1 MTISGQAV
9 LHFAPLSDRHIE
21 LLMPIEI
28 EAYPEPWTSGMF
40 CDEIRSNRSYF
51 RVVTINHEVI
61 GYCGFWLLL
70 DEAHIT
76 HLTVA
81 KAHRGL
87 GYGREQVHHLL
98 DEAHRREARV
108 ATLEVRESN
117 TRARALYESL
127 DFRRVGLRKGYYA
140 KTSEDAVVMMK
151 ELSI

>member
-1 MTISGQAV
+1 MTTSGQAV
-9 LHFAPLSDRHIE
+9 LHFVPLANPHIE
-21 LLMPIEI
+21 QLMPIEV

-40 CDEIRSNRSYF
+40 RDEIRSNRSYF
-51 RVVTINHEVI
+51 RVVTIDDDLV
-61 GYCGFWLLL
+61 GYCGFWLVL

-76 HLTVA
+76 HVTVA
-81 KAHRGL
+81 KAYRGL
-87 GYGREQVHHLL
+87 GYGREQLHHLL

-117 TRARALYESL
+117 ARARALYESL
-127 DFRRVGLRKGYYA
+127 DFRVVGLRKGYYA

>member
-1 MTISGQAV
+1 MTTSGQAV
-9 LHFAPLSDRHIE
+9 LHFAPLTDAHIE

-28 EAYPEPWTSGMF
+28 EAYPEPWTAGMF
-40 CDEIRSNRSYF
+40 RDEIRSTRSYF
-51 RVVTINHEVI
+51 RVVSVNENVV

-76 HLTVA
+76 HVTVA
-81 KAHRGL
+81 KSYRGL
-87 GYGREQVHHLL
+87 GYGREQLYHLL
-98 DEAHRREARV
+98 DEAHKREARV

-127 DFRRVGLRKGYYA
+127 EFRAVGLRKGYYA
-140 KTSEDAVVMMK
+140 KTNEDAVVMMK